1 MIRNSLETRVL
12 GWTFPRL
19 LNGAD
24 PPSLPLSLLLPDF
37 GKQAV
42 RIHRDQWCASHRS
55 GKSILGCAESKLAFH
70 ATFVASLCAFMRR
83 PSATSG
89 EGCPAVCDEGKKCHC
104 RCECINHIPPKQCYA
119 LNSLTLINDLTA
131 TEKGERLG

>member
-24 PPSLPLSLLLPDF
+24 PPSLLSLLLPDF

-42 RIHRDQWCASHRS
+42 RIHRDQWCASYRS
-55 GKSILGCAESKLAFH
+55 GKPNRSCAESKLAFH
-70 ATFVASLCAFMRR
+70 ETFVTYLSARY
-83 PSATSG
+83 ATSFG
-89 EGCPAVCDEGKKCHC
+89 DK
-104 RCECINHIPPKQCYA
+104 
-119 LNSLTLINDLTA
+119 
-131 TEKGERLG
+131 